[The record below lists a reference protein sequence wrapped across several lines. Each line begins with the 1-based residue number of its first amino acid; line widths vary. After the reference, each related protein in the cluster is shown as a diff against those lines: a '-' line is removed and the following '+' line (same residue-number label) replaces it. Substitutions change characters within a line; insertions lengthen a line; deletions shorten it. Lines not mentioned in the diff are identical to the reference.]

1 MLQDFRDFINRGN
14 VIDLAIGLAIGAAF
28 TAIINSL
35 VGDIF
40 MPLVGAL
47 MGGINFEDLAI
58 EIGDASINYGLFIQ
72 AIINFLVISV
82 VIFLVIRAV
91 VSVQK
96 ELGLDSEEPA
106 ELEPEPQPSEE
117 VVLLTEIRD
126 LLKERQ

>member
-96 ELGLDSEEPA
+96 ELGLDSEETA
-106 ELEPEPQPSEE
+106 EPEPEPQPSEE
-117 VVLLTEIRD
+117 VLLLTEIRD
-126 LLKERQ
+126 LLKER

>member
-96 ELGLDSEEPA
+96 ELGLDSEVPA
-106 ELEPEPQPSEE
+106 ESEPEPQPSEE

-126 LLKERQ
+126 LMKERQ

>member
-1 MLQDFRDFINRGN
+1 
-14 VIDLAIGLAIGAAF
+14 
-28 TAIINSL
+28 
-35 VGDIF
+35 

-47 MGGINFEDLAI
+47 MGGVNFEDLAI
-58 EIGDASINYGLFIQ
+58 EIGDASINYGLFIE

-106 ELEPEPQPSEE
+106 APEPEPQPSEE
-117 VVLLTEIRD
+117 VLLLTEIRD

>member
-96 ELGLDSEEPA
+96 ELGLDSEDTAEP
-106 ELEPEPQPSEE
+106 EPEPQPSEE
-117 VVLLTEIRD
+117 VLLLTEIRD
-126 LLKERQ
+126 LLKER